1 DHVIGG
7 DAGVADAVAEL
18 TDGLGPDVVIE
29 CVGRPDAWEQAVSL
43 ARRGGEVLMFGGCES
58 GSTVPLDTE
67 RLHYD
72 EITLKGGFHFTPDS
86 VRRAWELVQSGALA
100 LEPLVT

>member
-1 DHVIGG
+1 
-7 DAGVADAVAEL
+7 
-18 TDGLGPDVVIE
+18 
-29 CVGRPDAWEQAVSL
+29 
-43 ARRGGEVLMFGGCES
+43 MFGGCES

-100 LEPLVT
+100 LEPLVTHRMSLDELPRALELMLRREAVKVAIVP